1 MAGASA
7 AVDAVATESE
17 TILARQ
23 VLYGHV
29 AMMNWLR
36 FPTLTLSA
44 LLHFAPLL
52 RVAVA
57 ESAVAVSPM
66 VAVIR
71 WLTGAAA
78 VAGAFHGVSGATGL
92 TITEGGSVVTTP
104 TATNGIAIPGFRMS
118 IISSFYGTARAY
130 TFKNLP
136 SGLGGSLQG
145 VVTGVTSQTGQ
156 FTVLVTGWD
165 KANASGD
172 HFQTSF
178 NVSVVD
184 QAPKIVSPP
193 ASQTVA
199 VGNPVTFS
207 ATVTGTGLVY
217 RWLKDDIELAAPA
230 GTAASYVIGSAK
242 PTDAGRYK
250 LRVSN
255 TGGILVSTEA
265 VLTVT
270 QPLPTVVAGPVGRSV
285 HEGEAVSLTVQA
297 TAASPLTYQWLKE
310 GSPIG
315 TGTTATLNI
324 ASVKSTDAGSY
335 TVVVS
340 AGGASVPAGP
350 ALLKVEPV
358 PGLKPGPVASDGSVI
373 LTVNTIAGRD
383 YVLEERPTVDAV
395 TGTVI
400 QSVKASGPSTSITVS
415 ASTLAARFWRL
426 RVVPIPQ

>member
-1 MAGASA
+1 
-7 AVDAVATESE
+7 
-17 TILARQ
+17 
-23 VLYGHV
+23 
-29 AMMNWLR
+29 MMNWLR
-36 FPTLTLSA
+36 FPTFTLSA

-57 ESAVAVSPM
+57 ESTVAVSPI

-92 TITEGGSVVTTP
+92 TISEGGVAVTTP
-104 TATNGIAIPGFRMS
+104 SATNGVAIPGFRMS

-130 TFKNLP
+130 SFKNLP
-136 SGLGGSLQG
+136 AGFVGSLQG

-193 ASQTVA
+193 TSQTVA
-199 VGNPVTFS
+199 AGTPVTLS

-230 GTAASYVIGSAK
+230 GTAPSYVIGSAK
-242 PTDAGRYK
+242 QGDAGRYK

-255 TGGILVSTEA
+255 TGGILVSAEA

-270 QPLPTVVAGPVGRSV
+270 QPLPTVVAGPIGRSV
-285 HEGEAVSLTVQA
+285 YEGEAVLLTVQA
-297 TAASPLTYQWLKE
+297 TATGLLTYQWLKD

-315 TGTTATLNI
+315 RGTTATMNI
-324 ASVKSTDAGSY
+324 ASAKTADAGSY
-335 TVVVS
+335 SVLVS

-350 ALLKVEPV
+350 ALVKVDPA
-358 PGLKPGPVASDGSVI
+358 PGLTLGAVAPDGSAT
-373 LTVNTIAGRD
+373 LTVNTIANRN
-383 YVLEERPTVDAV
+383 YVLEERPTVDA
-395 TGTVI
+395 GNW
-400 QSVKASGPSTSITVS
+400 SVVRELTASGPTTAVS
-415 ASTLAARFWRL
+415 APGSVLAVRFWRL
-426 RVVPIPQ
+426 RVVPIVQ